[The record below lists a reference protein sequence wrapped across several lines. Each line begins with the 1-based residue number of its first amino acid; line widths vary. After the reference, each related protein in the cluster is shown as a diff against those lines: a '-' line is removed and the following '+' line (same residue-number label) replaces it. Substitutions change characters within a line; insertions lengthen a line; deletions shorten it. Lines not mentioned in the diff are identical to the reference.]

1 MGPNSVLFRTPKAEA
16 LLTGTGHEITHNQR
30 NALIV
35 VDGKTTIEHLA
46 QKAFW
51 VTDFAKIMDELYA
64 MGLVTDHPETID
76 LTALPPD
83 MAHKQLKNEFIG
95 LAEELL
101 GASAARIIPKF
112 EETDGSPG
120 ALEQAL
126 LSCKKIIKL
135 TISEELAETFLE
147 RGRKLLGK

>member
-16 LLTGTGHEITHNQR
+16 LLAGTGHELNHNQR
-30 NALIV
+30 NALLV

-51 VTDFAKIMDELYA
+51 VTDFANIMEELYA
-64 MGLVTDHPETID
+64 QGLVTDHPDTLD
-76 LTALPPD
+76 LTALPPE
-83 MAHKQLKNEFIG
+83 MAHKQLKNELIV

-101 GASAARIIPKF
+101 GNKAARIVPKI

-126 LSCKKIIKL
+126 LTCKKIIKL

-147 RGRKLLGK
+147 RGRRLLGK